1 MNILILSGHFGMGH
15 IKAAAAIEEALGA
28 KEASVRT
35 VDLIEYLFPHVSG
48 GVYKGFRLL
57 VSRCCGLYNLLNK
70 AAERTG
76 AAPLKAAA
84 CHKIGRLLAETEADL
99 VISVLPVCTQYFA
112 AYKRTSGCRVPLYT
126 YVTDIPFH
134 PEWFAAECD
143 HYFVGAHTTK
153 EALLFRGVPS
163 SAVTVCGIPVRKGFR
178 PAREESSVSVSRKK
192 RILVMGGG
200 FGLLPFHKKILQ
212 ALDAQRDWDVTL
224 IAGSNRRLQR
234 FVQKNYPN
242 IHALGCVQNVSRF
255 MQQADLLITKPGGIT
270 IFEAIAARL
279 PLFVVDPF
287 LEQEIGNA
295 QFIEHI
301 GIGEVVW
308 NRGRAKA
315 RLSDRDAAAILQRLA
330 ALLRDPAAL
339 QQMRK
344 RMQYFSQSF
353 RSSDPLDYFQKEE
366 VIYELG

>member
-15 IKAAAAIEEALGA
+15 IKAAAAIEERIR
-28 KEASVRT
+28 KEDVSVRT
-35 VDLIEYLFPHVSG
+35 VDLIEYLFPRLSG

-57 VSRCCGLYNLLNK
+57 VSRCCGLYNVLNK

-112 AYKRTSGCRVPLYT
+112 AYKRATGCAVPLYT

-134 PEWFAAECD
+134 PEWFSAECD
-143 HYFVGAHTTK
+143 HYFVGAHATK

-163 SAVTVCGIPVRKGFR
+163 SAVTVCGIPVGKGFA
-178 PAREESSVSVSRKK
+178 PAGTESSVPVPRKK

-212 ALDAQRDWDVTL
+212 ALDAQSDWEVTL
-224 IAGSNRRLQR
+224 IAGSNRRLRRYVQR
-234 FVQKNYPN
+234 HYPN

-270 IFEAIAARL
+270 IFESIAARL

-295 QFIEHI
+295 QFIERI
-301 GIGEVVW
+301 GIGEVIW
-308 NRGRAKA
+308 NRGRANA
-315 RLSDRDAAAILQRLA
+315 RLRDQDAEKILQRLA

-339 QQMRK
+339 QEMRR
-344 RMQYFSQSF
+344 RMGYFSQSF
-353 RSSDPLDYFQKEE
+353 RSSDPLDYYHKEE
-366 VIYELG
+366 VAYELG